1 MEEMKMEEEILKKN
15 NSDCHLELGDIV
27 NISAPNN
34 LEFDQQSFFIYY
46 IDDYKAK
53 LTNIENY
60 HDSILKFDYDGNIK
74 DESIQI
80 ITLLSRSEETGY
92 AKQNLLLPNTWI
104 DLHIGGEVPT
114 IITGQ
119 ITNLEEDMIEITT
132 FPDLNV
138 IYIDFAYKG
147 IPEDIPIE
155 NITIREKPNS
165 LEKID
170 SLVNIKENA
179 ASGDEI
185 DITQL
190 EDQEASME
198 FQPSGE
204 MVITLPENVQKD
216 NTLHQDLQTMYNVA
230 NEIVYGEDLDDLVQG
245 IEIPDEQKR
254 YSIETQVNDMLDVLL
269 SEVPNRERTQRV
281 KNYIHTLIE
290 RFRELRNMYSKFDQN
305 GNLYD
310 AKTNLKFHKPMVNHI
325 LNLDKQ
331 LKWVLPV
338 SGLRKKVYPNDEKN
352 MFEDVV
358 EYKNNDSILEDVT
371 KQKGYFQNLNQN
383 GIESPYV
390 NYYQSINELTI
401 PYQDPTNKQ
410 DFLASQ
416 VPIHS
421 SIESVIQNLDNFYST
436 VLTGNEENVHYE
448 RMQFVIQKYNLGNS
462 YLKPNIS
469 KTGKKVFVRNQMNEN
484 ERMSVKSF
492 MMLPRPLLRYSNVD
506 LHYSSILK
514 KAHLGQDH
522 FYLFKFLHENMVQ
535 PHIVDDFN
543 KDMDNEV
550 WENILNNGS
559 FHNMIQHFILDESLD
574 HDSDKFE
581 KYLQSII
588 PHGTNIVK
596 MFDKFYPSNN
606 YSNVFSVSKCVKELE
621 PFLIYLKDV
630 NYSQL
635 NTIRYFMKE
644 NRKKYLIYFNEM
656 KDKMSKLKEANYMN
670 STPFPHRI
678 EKLMN
683 EKKDLL
689 SVIVENYFLNEN
701 KSSEKDGTY
710 ITSYEWLN
718 KIKTMD
724 SGILFSNMIRLLMS
738 SLVSPENLIQEL
750 NEENDMSNIEK
761 IRANDCVRRVLTKK
775 YMSLK
780 DLQKDNNDE
789 IFYDKEYDTTPYEIL
804 KLYKVEEKKYRKE
817 EFLEF
822 LEETLIQKHDCPPKL
837 APEMASD
844 LVEGKKKVRDGE
856 YALVEKLPHLAENKE
871 ISDFSASEKEELLD
885 EANILK
891 ETAYY
896 KRVNGYWVHDESV
909 GKEAFIDNNT
919 LLCNMSEICFKES
932 KSNACENM
940 SDVEIKFKSMQ
951 KKKMLQEFDERF
963 AESVENLEEELKNL
977 VQDSI
982 THIKHLERLNDVQL
996 FKYNNIAHEMGK
1008 YIKENN
1014 TIVSPNKEQLDNI
1027 LSQDDFVKKQQ
1038 DIVSFADQ
1046 FCRDPMVQE
1055 LGDSQYYLYCVETN
1069 VPLLP
1074 SSIFELARAFI
1085 SNEDY
1090 SSKLS
1095 ELIRKQGTIDGDTI
1109 YDKYCGNVLQK
1120 LDFVD
1125 EEKYDE
1131 QGFKLVTNEVLEKDA
1146 FDTTV
1151 TALTKKNNM
1160 EDRVFNSEET
1170 ELVFKVYRLIVKH
1183 IGLSSDSIEEFVLRI
1198 SNELINDSNNIK
1210 TEKTYKIEMK
1220 EALKLDPP
1228 KKLPPYEIYRNKLII
1243 LVVSSVILVSIQ
1255 TTLPPFK
1262 IQKTFPGCTQSF
1274 KGFPDN
1280 SGAIEDTS
1288 GMDYIVCIL
1297 NKIKEKNIKPWNS
1310 IKPLPLE
1317 ILRKQMLQVMK
1328 ETILPRQD
1336 LMELY
1341 IKKNEYMLEH
1351 PDIDIPK
1358 EHALTNWTHFL
1369 PPITNF
1375 EIVKNLKGIPSD
1387 YVTDLEEMQK
1397 TGNKNQW
1404 KQIEMFSSKIK
1415 QFTFAMIQQINEV
1428 VQSKGLLLKT
1438 ASNVYFTE
1446 NACCNDKQTSSTMQ
1460 YFEMFNNELT
1470 LYMKMIKGWEK
1481 VIKTSKKRA
1490 IAPILF
1496 DPKRTGLSYMN
1507 TQIGNLHFEKNIYLA
1522 FIYYCNLDNDMPIPV
1537 EYRVLFP
1544 EKLPEYDKRASLM
1557 DKMEFLKQNGKKFQN
1572 QNLLQL
1578 MNIVNQQNKIDV
1590 NTKDLQKGNIVSP
1603 ILDLFQHLSSIHT
1616 NDDDIVLCSKFREY
1630 MGGVLNKFSPRKMVA
1645 EDSEETFKL
1654 NNWLTIA
1661 NSNLLERIVEF
1672 LSKNAK
1678 LSPRKK
1684 EKLETQL
1691 ANIHIWNM
1699 DKTYEHDRPIDV
1711 RDETT
1716 MYSAIQFMRQSI
1728 FDMCRVY
1735 PEMIINNHDNS
1746 TKVHNHWNF
1755 AGLHANDISKF
1766 ISEYYKTLG
1775 PFKNDESI
1783 RIFLQKIQMSLS
1795 DVSTFLGLLPAYLSI
1810 HVPEKGDQPPL
1821 SYYSLFTKRTLY
1833 MIYCYIW
1840 YSVLYE
1846 YIKLSNNE
1854 ELLQIDLVNNRIARR
1869 NVIKE
1874 QREGEVFGNIQE
1886 EDISMD
1892 QENYSNDLNEI
1903 QIIAGDQEK
1912 LKSKIAS
1919 MLLVFID
1926 MDSNN
1931 KKSFDLSYEQIE
1943 KRITRSR
1950 INEKKMITDFLKNMD
1965 DDERRVE
1972 DTKKILKLGRWNVGL
1987 KKGLVNYDKE
1997 TYVNERNVLFEQLA
2011 NQGDIDSDNVVIQK
2025 TVDQL
2030 EDEEQ
2035 ENIDEFYE
2043 DEANNI
2049 QDYYGTDADGAYYEE
2064 DREDDFNED

>member
-1 MEEMKMEEEILKKN
+1 MLLIWKK
-15 NSDCHLELGDIV
+15 C
-27 NISAPNN
+27 
-34 LEFDQQSFFIYY
+34 
-46 IDDYKAK
+46 
-53 LTNIENY
+53 
-60 HDSILKFDYDGNIK
+60 
-74 DESIQI
+74 
-80 ITLLSRSEETGY
+80 
-92 AKQNLLLPNTWI
+92 
-104 DLHIGGEVPT
+104 
-114 IITGQ
+114 
-119 ITNLEEDMIEITT
+119 
-132 FPDLNV
+132 
-138 IYIDFAYKG
+138 
-147 IPEDIPIE
+147 
-155 NITIREKPNS
+155 
-165 LEKID
+165 
-170 SLVNIKENA
+170 
-179 ASGDEI
+179 
-185 DITQL
+185 
-190 EDQEASME
+190 
-198 FQPSGE
+198 
-204 MVITLPENVQKD
+204 
-216 NTLHQDLQTMYNVA
+216 
-230 NEIVYGEDLDDLVQG
+230 
-245 IEIPDEQKR
+245 
-254 YSIETQVNDMLDVLL
+254 
-269 SEVPNRERTQRV
+269 
-281 KNYIHTLIE
+281 
-290 RFRELRNMYSKFDQN
+290 RN
-305 GNLYD
+305 
-310 AKTNLKFHKPMVNHI
+310 
-325 LNLDKQ
+325 
-331 LKWVLPV
+331 
-338 SGLRKKVYPNDEKN
+338 
-352 MFEDVV
+352 
-358 EYKNNDSILEDVT
+358 
-371 KQKGYFQNLNQN
+371 
-383 GIESPYV
+383 
-390 NYYQSINELTI
+390 
-401 PYQDPTNKQ
+401 
-410 DFLASQ
+410 
-416 VPIHS
+416 
-421 SIESVIQNLDNFYST
+421 
-436 VLTGNEENVHYE
+436 
-448 RMQFVIQKYNLGNS
+448 
-462 YLKPNIS
+462 
-469 KTGKKVFVRNQMNEN
+469 
-484 ERMSVKSF
+484 
-492 MMLPRPLLRYSNVD
+492 
-506 LHYSSILK
+506 
-514 KAHLGQDH
+514 
-522 FYLFKFLHENMVQ
+522 
-535 PHIVDDFN
+535 
-543 KDMDNEV
+543 
-550 WENILNNGS
+550 
-559 FHNMIQHFILDESLD
+559 
-574 HDSDKFE
+574 
-581 KYLQSII
+581 
-588 PHGTNIVK
+588 
-596 MFDKFYPSNN
+596 
-606 YSNVFSVSKCVKELE
+606 
-621 PFLIYLKDV
+621 
-630 NYSQL
+630 
-635 NTIRYFMKE
+635 
-644 NRKKYLIYFNEM
+644 
-656 KDKMSKLKEANYMN
+656 
-670 STPFPHRI
+670 
-678 EKLMN
+678 
-683 EKKDLL
+683 
-689 SVIVENYFLNEN
+689 
-701 KSSEKDGTY
+701 
-710 ITSYEWLN
+710 
-718 KIKTMD
+718 
-724 SGILFSNMIRLLMS
+724 
-738 SLVSPENLIQEL
+738 
-750 NEENDMSNIEK
+750 
-761 IRANDCVRRVLTKK
+761 
-775 YMSLK
+775 
-780 DLQKDNNDE
+780 
-789 IFYDKEYDTTPYEIL
+789 
-804 KLYKVEEKKYRKE
+804 
-817 EFLEF
+817 
-822 LEETLIQKHDCPPKL
+822 
-837 APEMASD
+837 
-844 LVEGKKKVRDGE
+844 
-856 YALVEKLPHLAENKE
+856 
-871 ISDFSASEKEELLD
+871 
-885 EANILK
+885 
-891 ETAYY
+891 
-896 KRVNGYWVHDESV
+896 
-909 GKEAFIDNNT
+909 
-919 LLCNMSEICFKES
+919 
-932 KSNACENM
+932 
-940 SDVEIKFKSMQ
+940 
-951 KKKMLQEFDERF
+951 
-963 AESVENLEEELKNL
+963 
-977 VQDSI
+977 
-982 THIKHLERLNDVQL
+982 
-996 FKYNNIAHEMGK
+996 
-1008 YIKENN
+1008 
-1014 TIVSPNKEQLDNI
+1014 
-1027 LSQDDFVKKQQ
+1027 
-1038 DIVSFADQ
+1038 
-1046 FCRDPMVQE
+1046 
-1055 LGDSQYYLYCVETN
+1055 
-1069 VPLLP
+1069 
-1074 SSIFELARAFI
+1074 
-1085 SNEDY
+1085 
-1090 SSKLS
+1090 
-1095 ELIRKQGTIDGDTI
+1095 
-1109 YDKYCGNVLQK
+1109 
-1120 LDFVD
+1120 
-1125 EEKYDE
+1125 
-1131 QGFKLVTNEVLEKDA
+1131 
-1146 FDTTV
+1146 
-1151 TALTKKNNM
+1151 
-1160 EDRVFNSEET
+1160 
-1170 ELVFKVYRLIVKH
+1170 
-1183 IGLSSDSIEEFVLRI
+1183 
-1198 SNELINDSNNIK
+1198 
-1210 TEKTYKIEMK
+1210 
-1220 EALKLDPP
+1220 
-1228 KKLPPYEIYRNKLII
+1228 
-1243 LVVSSVILVSIQ
+1243 
-1255 TTLPPFK
+1255 
-1262 IQKTFPGCTQSF
+1262 
-1274 KGFPDN
+1274 
-1280 SGAIEDTS
+1280 
-1288 GMDYIVCIL
+1288 
-1297 NKIKEKNIKPWNS
+1297 
-1310 IKPLPLE
+1310 
-1317 ILRKQMLQVMK
+1317 
-1328 ETILPRQD
+1328 
-1336 LMELY
+1336 
-1341 IKKNEYMLEH
+1341 
-1351 PDIDIPK
+1351 
-1358 EHALTNWTHFL
+1358 
-1369 PPITNF
+1369 
-1375 EIVKNLKGIPSD
+1375 
-1387 YVTDLEEMQK
+1387 

-1415 QFTFAMIQQINEV
+1415 QFTFAMIQQINGV

-1775 PFKNDESI
+1775 SFKNDESI

-1869 NVIKE
+1869 NIMKE

-2030 EDEEQ
+2030 EHEEQ
-2035 ENIDEFYE
+2035 ETIDEFYE